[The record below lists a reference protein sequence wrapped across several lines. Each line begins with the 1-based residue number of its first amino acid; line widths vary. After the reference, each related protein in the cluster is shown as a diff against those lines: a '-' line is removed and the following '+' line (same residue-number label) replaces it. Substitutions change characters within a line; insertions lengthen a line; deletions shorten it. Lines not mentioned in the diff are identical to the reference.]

1 MNENYEELKGSA
13 KSFLQAV
20 TSDNLYYGLFL
31 LAVLI
36 VALKLV
42 DLIFRPLKKKGS
54 LYVTFFQG
62 CLKAFLIITIGMK
75 ICSLS
80 ETLSGFTSQI
90 LMSSSLIVV
99 VLGFVFQEG
108 LTNIVHG
115 FILSIFKPFQIG
127 DRVRI
132 TIDGES
138 ITGYIKSI
146 DLRSTIIQNVAN
158 SSHAIVPNSKM
169 DMCVIDNSY
178 FDTSSVSSNFLDFS
192 ITYESNLEKAMAIA
206 SQEIMYHPYVR
217 AVREAKNI
225 TEPVAVLV
233 RELGESGICLRASV
247 VTKTVEE
254 NFAACSDIRRA
265 LIHRFQTEPDLEFA
279 YPHIHLVG
287 SDIRF
292 SDDEQGNS
300 FSGGYRA
307 SDERKPGEESSEEVC
322 QEDTAFSSE

>member
-13 KSFLQAV
+13 RSFLQAI
-20 TSDNLYYGLFL
+20 TSDDLYYGLFL
-31 LAVLI
+31 LAVLM
-36 VALKLV
+36 VAVKLV
-42 DLIFRPLKKKGS
+42 DLIFKPLKKKGS
-54 LYVTFFQG
+54 LYVTFLQG
-62 CLKAFLIITIGMK
+62 CIKAFLVITIGMK

-80 ETLSGFTSQI
+80 EVLSGFTSQI

-127 DRVRI
+127 DRVKV
-132 TIDGES
+132 TIDGET

-146 DLRSTIIQNVAN
+146 DLRSTIIQNVMN
-158 SSHAIVPNSKM
+158 SSHVIVPNSKM

-178 FDTSSVSSNFLDFS
+178 FDLNSASSNFLDFS
-192 ITYESNLEKAMAIA
+192 VTYESNLEKAMMTAA
-206 SQEIMYHPYVR
+206 QEIMAHPYVR
-217 AVREAKNI
+217 AAREAKNM

-233 RELGESGICLRASV
+233 RELGDNGICLRASV

-265 LIHRFQTEPDLEFA
+265 LVHRFQMEPDLEFA
-279 YPHIHLVG
+279 YPHTELVFPTG
-287 SDIRF
+287 RR
-292 SDDEQGNS
+292 EEE
-300 FSGGYRA
+300 RA
-307 SDERKPGEESSEEVC
+307 PEPGKS
-322 QEDTAFSSE
+322 

>member
-1 MNENYEELKGSA
+1 MDNNNYEELKGSA
-13 KSFLQAV
+13 KTFLQAV

-42 DLIFRPLKKKGS
+42 DLIFRPWKKKKTS
-54 LYVTFFQG
+54 IHISFLKG

-108 LTNIVHG
+108 LSNIVHG

-127 DRVRI
+127 DRVMI
-132 TIDGES
+132 TIDGEG
-138 ITGYIKSI
+138 ITGYIESI
-146 DLRSTIIQNVAN
+146 DLRSTIIKNVVN
-158 SSHAIVPNSKM
+158 SSHVIVPNSKM

-178 FDTSSVSSNFLDFS
+178 FDSNSVSSNFLDIS
-192 ITYESNLEKAMAIA
+192 ITYESNLEKAIA
-206 SQEIMYHPYVR
+206 VVSQVIAAHPYVQTAR
-217 AVREAKNI
+217 KEKNI

-233 RELGESGICLRASV
+233 RDLGDSGIYLRASV
-247 VTKTVEE
+247 MTKTVEE
-254 NFAACSDIRRA
+254 KFAACSDIRRTLVA
-265 LIHRFQTEPDLEFA
+265 CFDQESDLEFA
-279 YPHIHLVG
+279 YPHVQIVK
-287 SDIRF
+287 
-292 SDDEQGNS
+292 E
-300 FSGGYRA
+300 
-307 SDERKPGEESSEEVC
+307 
-322 QEDTAFSSE
+322 